1 MRDVTEI
8 APGLANA
15 GAPIE
20 GVITAG
26 QPGEEHLQALAD
38 AGYRTIIDLRTSQEE
53 RGYDEPATARHA
65 GMEYIN
71 LPVGPESLDGTKIER
86 FRELMNDAD
95 RRPAL
100 VHCSSANRVGA
111 LLMPYMILDED
122 KSREEATRIARQI
135 GLKSNELEQKV
146 LEYARSNG
154 G

>member
-53 RGYDEPATARHA
+53 RGYDEPETARHA

-111 LLMPYMILDED
+111 LLMPYMILDEG
-122 KSREEATRIARQI
+122 KSREEATQIARQI